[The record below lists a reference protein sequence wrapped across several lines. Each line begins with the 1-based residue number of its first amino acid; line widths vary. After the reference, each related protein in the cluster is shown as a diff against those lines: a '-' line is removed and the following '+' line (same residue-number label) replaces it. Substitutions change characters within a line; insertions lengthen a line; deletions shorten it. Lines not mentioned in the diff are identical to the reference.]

1 MTRDSPC
8 SRPATSPADIRA
20 AAQVRRRFRQA
31 QLAMGR
37 ALAGVNLTALQYH
50 LMLEVAAAGPEG
62 LAQRVL
68 AGRLSAP
75 EARISALVQ
84 PLLERGLIRA
94 SRSAPDR
101 RVVRIRLTRSGASLL
116 AQALEAQRQALV
128 ELVRSIPSDEMAAMV
143 EWGMKE
149 YLRLPE

>member
-1 MTRDSPC
+1 
-8 SRPATSPADIRA
+8 
-20 AAQVRRRFRQA
+20 
-31 QLAMGR
+31 MGR
-37 ALAGVNLTALQYH
+37 ALASVNLTALQYH
-50 LMLEVAAAGPEG
+50 LLLEVAAAGSHG

-94 SRSAPDR
+94 TRSALDR

-149 YLRLPE
+149 YLRLPEGP